1 MNGSSNI
8 ESMGVFGKL
17 VAWALK
23 TVFGDNYQLNA
34 VSIFGVLLSVV
45 FVIVGVVFL
54 IKSGLQALGSKKD
67 EAKKSA
73 ISGLS
78 FFAIGA
84 VGLIIVMAYYNNVV
98 SNFG

>member
-1 MNGSSNI
+1 MNSSSNI
-8 ESMGVFGKL
+8 ESMGIFGKL
-17 VAWALK
+17 ISWLLK

-34 VSIFGVLLSVV
+34 VSIFGTLLSVV
-45 FVIVGVVFL
+45 FLVVGIVLL
-54 IKSGLQALGSKKD
+54 IKSGVEFLSSKKD
-67 EAKKSA
+67 ESKKTA
-73 ISGLS
+73 LSGLA

>member
-1 MNGSSNI
+1 MNGNSNI
-8 ESMGVFGKL
+8 ESMGIFGKL
-17 VAWALK
+17 ISWLLK
-23 TVFGDNYQLNA
+23 SIFGDNYQLNA
-34 VSIFGVLLSVV
+34 VSIFGTLLSVV
-45 FVIVGVVFL
+45 FIVVGIILLIMSGVQFL
-54 IKSGLQALGSKKD
+54 QSKKD

-84 VGLIIVMAYYNNVV
+84 VGMIIVMAYYNNVV